1 MITKWQRLA
10 AVVVIVIFGLFVL
23 IAFKAHSP
31 VEKTVS
37 AQSTPTPAPVAT
49 FDQAAAI
56 AKLKEQIKGK
66 EKEPASSVFKNIQT
80 PMLKDKPAGQLL
92 AVMEFG
98 FARSLGVDCSHCH
111 VPDKWE
117 SEEKPQ
123 KQIGREMFGMMGKI
137 NGELLKNIKNL
148 KGPTPTVN
156 CTTCHRGEVTP
167 AINLPAPPKA

>member
-1 MITKWQRLA
+1 MKTRPHRFFSIVAILIVGAFVFLLFGVDSKVEREVIAQTTATPVPAAFDQKA
-10 AVVVIVIFGLFVL
+10 AV
-23 IAFKAHSP
+23 
-31 VEKTVS
+31 
-37 AQSTPTPAPVAT
+37 
-49 FDQAAAI
+49 
-56 AKLKEQIKGK
+56 AKLKEQIKGH
-66 EKEPASSVFKNIQT
+66 ETEPADKVFKNIQV
-80 PMLKDKPAGQLL
+80 LKTFPAGRIL
-92 AVMEFG
+92 AMMEFG
-98 FARSLGVDCSHCH
+98 FARSLGVDCTHCH

-167 AINLPAPPKA
+167 AINLPPPPKA